1 MSDRILR
8 IGLVGCGQIADAH
21 LQQIRRASAA
31 EAVAVCDVEPLLAR
45 QAAERFNVPMRF
57 SNLKAMLREARPDVV
72 HVTTPVHTHAPLTI
86 QLLEAGVHVYVEKPF
101 TVDAAEARQVIDVAE
116 RNGRLVCLGH
126 DQLFDPE
133 WLRVCE
139 IVASGILGE
148 IHHVDSVLGYP
159 INGPFGRHV
168 VASPDHW
175 VRQLPGGLL
184 QNTIS
189 HPLYR
194 ITEFLDDAEPMIQA
208 RWFSR
213 LPEVPF
219 PTELRVN
226 LQGEKV
232 SGSLL
237 FTSTTKPYQR
247 VTRLYGTEA
256 GLEVDLN
263 AQLVRFHRSDCY
275 PGAFAKL
282 EAPFQQLRESCGNL
296 KRSVGRFV
304 RGELHYFEGMKRL
317 FENFYD
323 VVREGASFEAS
334 AVCPPVSHQEAVR
347 VTSIMDRI
355 FEQCRDEPRDFAFS
369 AECKTGN
376 EKFTQAQCTREE
388 RSREAASELV
398 GQGHLS

>member
-1 MSDRILR
+1 MSERSLR

-21 LQQIRRASAA
+21 LQQIRRAVGAD
-31 EAVAVCDVEPLLAR
+31 AVAVCDSEPLLAR
-45 QAAERFNVPMRF
+45 QAAERFDVPMQF
-57 SNLKAMLREARPDVV
+57 SSLNAMLREARPDVV
-72 HVTTPVHTHAPLTI
+72 HVTTPVHTHAPLSI
-86 QLLEAGVHVYVEKPF
+86 KLLNAGVHVYVEKPF
-101 TVDAAEARQVIDVAE
+101 TVDADEARQVIDVAE
-116 RNGRLVCLGH
+116 QNGRLVCIGH
-126 DQLFDPE
+126 DQLLDPE
-133 WLRVCE
+133 WVRVCE
-139 IVASGILGE
+139 IVASGMLGE

-168 VASPDHW
+168 VASPNHW
-175 VRQLPGGLL
+175 VRKLPGGLI
-184 QNTIS
+184 QNTVS

-194 ITEFLDDAEPMIQA
+194 ITEFLDDAEPSIQA

-219 PTELRVN
+219 PTELRAN

-263 AQLVRFHRSDCY
+263 TQVIRFHQSGRY

-282 EAPFQQLRESCGNL
+282 EAPYRQLRESCGNL

-317 FENFYD
+317 FESFYES
-323 VVREGASFEAS
+323 VREASFREVS
-334 AVCPPVSHQEAVR
+334 SVRPPVTHQEAVR

-355 FEQCRDEPRDFAFS
+355 FKQCRDESGDFAFGAGQKA
-369 AECKTGN
+369 AE
-376 EKFTQAQCTREE
+376 EKFSPARSTGED
-388 RSREAASELV
+388 RSRETPAELV
-398 GQGHLS
+398 GQGHL